1 MGLPLCTA
9 EYMISDTNGLG
20 MRSTWFPR
28 IVDEAMLKAEKDG
41 DIQYAPDPVTTIS
54 GSLYW
59 FNNSP
64 DDQIVSVL
72 VKRAARSIITTN
84 PCTVTLQ
91 DGWTFQVSENPTA
104 DDPAIS
110 TDGFGG
116 KLLKDTAS
124 TAADKLEYGRL
135 ILDTDVS
142 QAWVSLGVVPARE
155 AFHFRYLCAV
165 FTPGLWIEAEKP
177 APKYSATARYTKLTA
192 FASPAESVTA

>member
-1 MGLPLCTA
+1 MGLALCTA
-9 EYMISDTNGLG
+9 EHMISDRNGIG

-41 DIQYAPDPVTTIS
+41 DISYAPDPVTTIE

-64 DDQIVSVL
+64 DDQVVSVL
-72 VKRAARSIITTN
+72 VKRAPRSIITTN

-91 DGWTFQVSENPTA
+91 DAWTHQVSDNPAA
-104 DDPAIS
+104 DDPAIG

-116 KLLKDTAS
+116 KLLKNTAS
-124 TAADKLEYGRL
+124 TEADKLEYGRL
-135 ILDTDVS
+135 LMDTDVS
-142 QAWVSLGVVPARE
+142 QCWVPLGVVPPRE
-155 AFHFRYLCAV
+155 AFHFRYLCAI

-177 APKYSATARYTKLTA
+177 TPKYSVTARFTRLIA
-192 FASPAESVTA
+192 FASPAGAVTV